1 MAKNT
6 VIPLLVLVLVCIA
19 MQVSSA
25 DQQVNVAAA
34 THGITG
40 GLGLS
45 GLVRSVTGIT
55 GLLGEKPAD
64 RKGPAERSS
73 KKVSGSNN

>member
-1 MAKNT
+1 
-6 VIPLLVLVLVCIA
+6 

-25 DQQVNVAAA
+25 DQQVNVAAVN
-34 THGITG
+34 GIAG

-55 GLLGEKPAD
+55 GLLGEKLAD
-64 RKGPAERSS
+64 SKGPAETSN
-73 KKVSGSNN
+73 KKVSGSKC

>member
-6 VIPLLVLVLVCIA
+6 VILLLVLVLVCIA

-25 DQQVNVAAA
+25 DQHVNVAA

-55 GLLGEKPAD
+55 GLLGEKPA
-64 RKGPAERSS
+64 ETSS